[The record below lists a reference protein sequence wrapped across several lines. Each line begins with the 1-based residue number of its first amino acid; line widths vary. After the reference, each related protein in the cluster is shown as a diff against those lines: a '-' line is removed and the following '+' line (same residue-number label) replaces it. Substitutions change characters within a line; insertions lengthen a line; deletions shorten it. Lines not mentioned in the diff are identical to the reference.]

1 MFGQLAKPGPRLLA
15 SSAKLSLIPN
25 PLPHHNP
32 NGRKGQCSGKKE
44 ELSSATLG
52 KQGKVILTKA
62 RRGVW
67 SARFRERSPYL
78 EENLGYRVFLR

>member
-25 PLPHHNP
+25 PLPHPTP
-32 NGRKGQCSGKKE
+32 NERKGQCSGEKE

-62 RRGVW
+62 RRGAEFGLPG
-67 SARFRERSPYL
+67 SGRE
-78 EENLGYRVFLR
+78 VHILRKTWGIECS